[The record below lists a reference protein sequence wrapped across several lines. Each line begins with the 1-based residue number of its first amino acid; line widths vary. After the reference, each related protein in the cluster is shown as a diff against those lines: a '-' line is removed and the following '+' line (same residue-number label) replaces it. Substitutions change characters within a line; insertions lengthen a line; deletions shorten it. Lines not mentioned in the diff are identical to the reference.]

1 MTPDEMELAKEGL
14 KESVKQT
21 FASVQDIVTRLTGSA
36 ATQVGL
42 TLEDF
47 FRVVRFKNA
56 VRLLEDVKEFA
67 AKHDLKLNAVAP
79 SLLFPILDA
88 ASLQDDDYL
97 HQQWVALLANVAAS
111 PDSVHPSFIEV
122 LRQLT
127 PKEAKLLNELYDS
140 CAGKRDRK
148 VQPWVGSITWAERQR
163 RTAAGENP
171 EEQFQNLIRLGL
183 IETEYQLDDRK
194 IKVKFPT
201 RSGVFA
207 TGGRG
212 AKIDAKLDSDDYLTD
227 FAMRF
232 VKACRAPKTIDDVG
246 GTKVRLWGQV

>member
-1 MTPDEMELAKEGL
+1 MTSDELELTKEAV
-14 KESVKQT
+14 KESVKQA
-21 FASVQDIVTRLTGSA
+21 FAPVQDIVTRLLGPA

-56 VRLLEDVKEFA
+56 VRLLEDVKQFA
-67 AKHDLKLNAVAP
+67 ATYDLTLNAVAP

-88 ASLQDDDYL
+88 ASLQDDGYL
-97 HQQWVALLANVAAS
+97 HQQWVALLANAAAS

-127 PKEAKLLNELYDS
+127 PKDARLLNELYDS
-140 CAGKRDRK
+140 CAGRRDRK
-148 VQPWVGSITWAERQR
+148 VQPWVGSVTWAEREGR
-163 RTAAGENP
+163 KAAGENP

-183 IETEYQLDDRK
+183 IDTEYKLDDRK
-194 IKVKFPT
+194 IKVKFPKH
-201 RSGVFA
+201 SGVLS

-212 AKIDAKLDSDDYLTD
+212 TKVDAKLDSGDYLTD
-227 FAMRF
+227 FAIRF
-232 VKACRAPKTIDDVG
+232 VKACRAPKTIDAVG
-246 GTKVRLWGQV
+246 GT